1 MLIFLCVLAVVLLLL
16 ILGGW
21 YVFYAACVRRKEIP
35 WLIQDE
41 IEKTSYKKYYELITR
56 SHNWLCDHSPTDHY
70 IMSHDGLKLHALWV
84 PAEDPKGTVLVAHG
98 YRSTYLVDFGGAMDY
113 YHKRGMNL
121 LIPDQRSHG
130 KSEGKYITF
139 GVKESED
146 MLSWLQYHNEHF
158 ENYPV
163 LLTGMSMG
171 ASTMMFLADRELPQ
185 NVRGMI
191 VDCGFSSPKEILDS
205 VFRSVVHLPG
215 CICLWATDIFA
226 RLFAGFSLDEKNS
239 RRCLRKNRL
248 PILMVHGKTDD
259 FVPCKMTEDAYAVCA
274 GEKEQLL
281 VENAGHGLS
290 FLVDQERY
298 IALVSAFLER
308 NFNQ

>member
-1 MLIFLCVLAVVLLLL
+1 MLIFLCTLAAVLCVM
-16 ILGGW
+16 ILAGW
-21 YVFYAACVRRKEIP
+21 YVFYVACIRRKEIP
-35 WLIQDE
+35 WLVREE

-56 SHNWLCDHSPTDHY
+56 SHNWLCDHSPSDHY
-70 IMSHDGLKLHALWV
+70 ITSHDGLKLHALWV
-84 PAEDPKGTVLVAHG
+84 PAADPKGTVLVAHG
-98 YRSTYLVDFGGAMDY
+98 YRSTYLVDFGGAMDF

-146 MLSWLQYHNEHF
+146 MLSWLQYHNENF
-158 ENYPV
+158 GNYPV
-163 LLTGMSMG
+163 LLSGMSMG
-171 ASTMMFLADRELPQ
+171 ASTMMFLADRDLPR

-191 VDCGFSSPKEILDS
+191 VDCGFSSAKEILDS

-215 CICLWATDIFA
+215 WICLWATDIFA

-239 RRCLRKNRL
+239 KRCLQKNRL
-248 PILMVHGKTDD
+248 PILMVHGKADD
-259 FVPCKMTEDAYAVCA
+259 FVPCKMTEDAFAVCT
-274 GEKEQLL
+274 GDKEQLL

-290 FLVDQERY
+290 FLVDKERY
-298 IALVSAFLER
+298 SALVKAFLDR
-308 NFNQ
+308 NFN

>member
-1 MLIFLCVLAVVLLLL
+1 MVIFLCLLGVVLLLL
-16 ILGGW
+16 IFGGW
-21 YVFYAACVRRKEIP
+21 YVFYISCVRRKEIP
-35 WLIQDE
+35 WLVREE

-56 SHNWLCDHSPTDHY
+56 SHNWLCDHSPEDHY
-70 IMSHDGLKLHALWV
+70 IISHDGLKLHALWV
-84 PAEDPKGTVLVAHG
+84 PAKNPKGTVLFAHG
-98 YRSTYLVDFGGAMDY
+98 YRSTYLVDFGGAMDF

-146 MLSWLQYHNEHF
+146 MLLWLQYHNAQFGE
-158 ENYPV
+158 YPV
-163 LLTGMSMG
+163 LLSGMSMG
-171 ASTMMFLADRELPQ
+171 ASTMMYLADRDLPV
-185 NVRGMI
+185 NVKGMI

-215 CICLWATDIFA
+215 AICLWATNIFTKLIA
-226 RLFAGFSLDEKNS
+226 DFSLEERNS
-239 RRCLRKNRL
+239 KRCLQKNRL
-248 PILMVHGKTDD
+248 PIIMVHGKSDD
-259 FVPCKMTEDAYAVCA
+259 FVPCKMTEDAYAVCT
-274 GEKEQLL
+274 GDKEQFL

-290 FLVDQERY
+290 FLVERENY

-308 NFNQ
+308 YF